1 MNKGIGLARF
11 WLVLCSTLVLL
22 PLLVVLTSF
31 GEIDQEIW
39 QFLLD
44 YQLGLLLKNTLI
56 LLITTSVGIL
66 LLGVT
71 TAWLTAMYQFPGRK
85 LFFWAMMLPLTVPAY
100 VLAFVQLGM
109 FDYTGAMS
117 TYL

>member
-44 YQLGLLLKNTLI
+44 YQLGLLLKHPDIANHDVRRDFATWRDHRMAN
-56 LLITTSVGIL
+56 GD
-66 LLGVT
+66 
-71 TAWLTAMYQFPGRK
+71 
-85 LFFWAMMLPLTVPAY
+85 VP
-100 VLAFVQLGM
+100 VSR
-109 FDYTGAMS
+109 T
-117 TYL
+117 

>member
-11 WLVLCSTLVLL
+11 WLALCSTLVLL

-71 TAWLTAMYQFPGRK
+71 TAWLTA
-85 LFFWAMMLPLTVPAY
+85 AAT
-100 VLAFVQLGM
+100 QLLQHNH
-109 FDYTGAMS
+109 DKYK
-117 TYL
+117 

>member
-71 TAWLTAMYQFPGRK
+71 TAWLTAMY
-85 LFFWAMMLPLTVPAY
+85 
-100 VLAFVQLGM
+100 
-109 FDYTGAMS
+109 
-117 TYL
+117 